1 MPPAFRLGGEVNDPN
16 TGPEGRVNDPTQGAI
31 RPIFKRVTRKIF
43 RLDPEDLLRRVREIF
58 TRLVNRDPHYI
69 AAVREASMTVV
80 PSEMNCRT
88 NVLAVAVPVASVPV
102 VLKPVPKVIV

>member
-1 MPPAFRLGGEVNDPN
+1 MVSDELLNELLKNALAGQAQE
-16 TGPEGRVNDPTQGAI
+16 
-31 RPIFKRVTRKIF
+31 F